1 MEVVGAEHPAQG
13 FLLRRGQAKFLGI
26 LVVAVVAVGGAV
38 DFIGGVVGVAELLVA
53 DVVVGADRGQRVV
66 ADVPVQG
73 QRGAVVVELGIFID
87 VQLDAPAFRA
97 LVTDV
102 VVTAQGQRAAAAI
115 TLELAAVDLPQ
126 CFQVGVE
133 PGQELHAYGFLVD
146 VAVGLVV
153 GQVMGEAI
161 ALF

>member
-126 CFQVGVE
+126 RFQVGVE